1 MITNIIILVVLLA
14 CSAFFSAA
22 EVAFVSLT
30 DARVAAL
37 VKRKIPRA
45 KLIKKLKSKPRRLLI
60 TVLIGNNL
68 VNIGAASFATV
79 VSAEFFRSG
88 VVGITT
94 GIMTFLILV
103 FSEIVPKAYAI
114 NHKKRIARFSSPI
127 LYVLQIIAW
136 PIIIFLEA
144 ITNLFAGK
152 HEPDRIYEEELKAMA
167 LLGKYQGTI
176 ESGEELILNRL
187 FELNDTSVEDVMTL
201 RKDIKFLYDN
211 MTIDE
216 AADVIVKDPHTR
228 FPVVNGTLDK
238 VIGLAYAKDILVAF
252 NDNNEDWS
260 VKKIVR
266 PSFEIKVDLKIDDLM
281 KMFQKKKIHMALV
294 KDKSGRTLGI
304 VTLEDV
310 LEELVGEIVDEHD
323 IS

>member
-1 MITNIIILVVLLA
+1 MLVNILILVVLLA
-14 CSAFFSAA
+14 CSAFFSAS

-30 DARVAAL
+30 EARVAAL

-45 KLIKKLKSKPRRLLI
+45 QLIKKLKSKPRRLLI

-68 VNIGAASFATV
+68 VNIAAASFATV
-79 VSAEFFRSG
+79 ISVDFFKSA

-94 GIMTFLILV
+94 GVMTFLILI
-103 FSEIVPKAYAI
+103 FGEIVPKAYSI
-114 NHKKRIARFSSPI
+114 NHKKRIATFSAPI

-136 PIIIFLEA
+136 PIIIFFEW
-144 ITNLFAGK
+144 ITNIFAGK

-167 LLGKYQGTI
+167 MLGKDQGTI

-187 FELNDTSVEDVMTL
+187 FELNDTPVKDVMTS
-201 RKDIKFLYDN
+201 RKDVKYLSDN

-216 AADVIVKDPHTR
+216 AADVVVKDPHTR

-238 VIGLAYAKDILVAF
+238 IIGLAYAKDILVAF

-266 PSFEIKVDLKIDDLM
+266 PSFEVKVDLKIDDLM
-281 KMFQKKKIHMALV
+281 KMFQKNKIHMALV
-294 KDKSGRTLGI
+294 KDKSGKTLGI

-323 IS
+323 IQ